1 MKRVVIALGGNAL
14 LDKKD
19 KPSTSKQFE
28 NIQNAI
34 KGIVNLI
41 KSGYKIILTFG
52 NGPQIGN
59 IIIRSE
65 KSKEFAYEIPLD
77 VGVAQS
83 QGEIGYIIEQS
94 LQNEL
99 KKQNIKKEVVSIL
112 TQVIVDEKDE
122 AFNNPTKPIG
132 PFYNKKEAEE
142 LKKSGLVLKEVIGGF
157 RRVVPSPK
165 PKRIIEARSILEL
178 IERGFIVIAT
188 GGGGIPIIEKNNSL
202 KGIPAVIDK
211 DLASSKLAS
220 NINADIL
227 VILTNINGV
236 YINFNKENKKKLEK
250 IKLNDIEKYYKELQ
264 FPEGSMGPK
273 IEAAINFLKN
283 GGKEVIITSI
293 EDLDNSI
300 YNGKGT
306 HITK

>member
-19 KPSTSKQFE
+19 KPSISKQFE

-34 KGIVNLI
+34 KSIVNLI
-41 KSGYKIILTFG
+41 KSGYKVILTFG

-65 KSKEFAYEIPLD
+65 KSKKFAYEIPLD

-83 QGEIGYIIEQS
+83 QGEISYIIEQS

-99 KKQNIKKEVVSIL
+99 KKQNIKKTVVSIL
-112 TQVIVDEKDE
+112 TQVIVDEKDK

-142 LKKSGLVLKEVIGGF
+142 LKKSGLVIKEVIGGF

-165 PKRIIEARSILEL
+165 PIRIVEAKGILEL
-178 IERGFIVIAT
+178 LEKGFIVIAT
-188 GGGGIPIIEKNNSL
+188 GGGGIPVIEKNNSL
-202 KGIPAVIDK
+202 KGISAVIDK

-220 NINADIL
+220 NIKADL
-227 VILTNINGV
+227 FVILTNIDGV

-250 IKLNDIEKYYKELQ
+250 IKLKDIEKYYKEGQ

-283 GGKEVIITSI
+283 GGEEVIITSI
-293 EDLDNSI
+293 ENLDKSI
-300 YNGKGT
+300 DDGKGT